1 MTEIGYEISFS
12 ITVKKL
18 LAKVR
23 NIFWMELFKTHF
35 DKVLLHAFF
44 IYFYNLKAKNL

>member
-1 MTEIGYEISFS
+1 MIEIGYEISFS

-23 NIFWMELFKTHF
+23 NIFWLELLILFTRN
-35 DKVLLHAFF
+35 LLIFF
-44 IYFYNLKAKNL
+44 ASSEY